1 MFKFRKILVVA
12 IVAISSVF
20 SLPVLAQNV
29 GFETGDF
36 TDWVTGD
43 TPGTWTSN
51 DFNGNGNGVKI
62 VTGEQTYNSNA
73 HSAMGDPSS
82 PYYAPAVT
90 PHTWIIGPY
99 GNSMAALQPNGNY
112 TFAQMSSG
120 LGLSAESQSALTS
133 MLQTQATASGYGS
146 GTVTNTSWMSRDVA
160 MTSGQTV
167 TMAWNYV
174 STDYV
179 PFNDGSIATMVNTA
193 DGTILGTVNNKTA
206 QYTLLGFTNPGTGDY
221 STNSFGFTGWQQI
234 TYVANADGTYRL
246 GFGIFN
252 LDDTALSPILFVD
265 SQEGTMTQDGNVFG
279 PIAPNPGSGAPDNSG
294 GGGGGGT
301 PTIITTTAGDDI
313 VTTTT
318 TYGTPTIV
326 TTNEFD
332 KTANGKNVTINKA
345 EITQSSTP
353 VTITTTTTP
362 TTIDTYSDGST
373 VTTNGTP
380 VTTTSTATIL
390 TSSAICCEVRTAY
403 IGGADDAYNN
413 AIVKPFFVDP
423 LSIPDGSWADVSLS
437 SGNNIGS
444 TNVNFGYQ
452 KTVENVT
459 AGVAGSAGKV
469 ASSGLN
475 NSSVTG
481 DTYAATA
488 YVLNKSDIVDVK
500 GSIGFGIGNYVVNNS
515 IANFGLSN
523 QTKSQQKT
531 AYADLAFY
539 SPEKY
544 AGWTPFAGVTVL
556 NSDIGNV
563 EETGSS
569 LLSSG
574 TVASNKTYTMP
585 YVGVKKEVSPGV
597 VVEVKATQT
606 EPYGT
611 VVSGKVTAKN
621 KITNNT
627 SLNLSVGVDKGQ
639 NYDGLSVMLGLVV
652 NF

>member
-1 MFKFRKILVVA
+1 MFKLRNIFVA
-12 IVAISSVF
+12 AIIALSTNF
-20 SLPVLAQNV
+20 SYAQNV

-36 TDWVTGD
+36 TDWTAVT
-43 TPGTWTSN
+43 TPGTWNSN
-51 DFNGNGNGVKI
+51 NFNGNGPAVKI
-62 VTGEQTYNSNA
+62 VTGNQTYNSSS
-73 HSAMGDPSS
+73 HSAMGTVGS

-90 PHTWIIGPY
+90 PHTWVIGPY
-99 GNSMAALQPNGNY
+99 GSYMAALQPSGSY

-120 LGLSAESQSALTS
+120 LGLNATSQAALTS

-146 GTVTNTSWMSRDVA
+146 GTVTNTSWMSRDVS

-179 PFNDGSIATMVNTA
+179 PFNDGSIATMVNTT
-193 DGTILGTVNNKTA
+193 DGTILGTVNNKNA

-234 TYVANADGTYRL
+234 TYVATTAGTYRL

-265 SQEGTMTQDGNVFG
+265 SQEGTMTQDGNAFG

-294 GGGGGGT
+294 GGVT
-301 PTIITTTAGDDI
+301 PTVVSTAAGANI

-318 TYGTPTIV
+318 SYGTSTSTV
-326 TTNEFD
+326 TNTFA
-332 KTANGKNVTINKA
+332 KTAEGKNVTIDKTETTN
-345 EITQSSTP
+345 TTTP
-353 VTITTTTTP
+353 VTTTTVTIP
-362 TTIDTYSDGST
+362 TTVDTYSDGST

-380 VTTTSTATIL
+380 VTTTSTSAVL
-390 TSSAICCEVRTAY
+390 TSTSICCETKTAY
-403 IGGADDAYNN
+403 VGGADNAYNN
-413 AIVKPFFVDP
+413 AVVKPFMVDP
-423 LSIPDGSWADVSLS
+423 STTPDGSWADVTIN

-452 KTVENVT
+452 KTVGPVT
-459 AGVAGSAGKV
+459 AGVAGSAGKI
-469 ASSGLN
+469 ASNGLN

-481 DTYAATA
+481 ETYAATA
-488 YVLNKSDIVDVK
+488 YVLNKTDLVNVK
-500 GSIGFGIGNYVVNNS
+500 GSIGFGINNYVVDNS
-515 IANFGLSN
+515 IASFGLAN
-523 QTKSQQKT
+523 QTKSQQNV
-531 AYADLAFY
+531 AYGDMAFY
-539 SPEKY
+539 SVKDY
-544 AGWTPFAGVTVL
+544 AGWTPFTGVTVL
-556 NSDIGNV
+556 NSDIGKI

-569 LLSSG
+569 LLSSD
-574 TVASNKTYTMP
+574 TVASKKTYTMP

-611 VVSGKVTAKN
+611 VVSGKLTAKN
-621 KITNNT
+621 KIADNV
-627 SLNLSVGVDKGQ
+627 SLNLSVGADKGQ
-639 NYDGLSVMLGLVV
+639 NYDNLTVMLGLVV